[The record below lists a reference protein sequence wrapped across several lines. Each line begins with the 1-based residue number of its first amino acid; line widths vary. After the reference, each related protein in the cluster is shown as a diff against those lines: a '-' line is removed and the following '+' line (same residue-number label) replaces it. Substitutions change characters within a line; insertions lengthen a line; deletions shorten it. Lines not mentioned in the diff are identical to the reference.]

1 MHLWTNKNNEKNTD
15 WGIKQIIPAKT
26 NKRQQFLK
34 NKVYVTLGS
43 FENLFEKKKMVNT
56 DEIA

>member
-26 NKRQQFLK
+26 TKRQQFLK

-43 FENLFEKKKMVNT
+43 FENLFEK
-56 DEIA
+56 

>member
-26 NKRQQFLK
+26 NNRKQFLK
-34 NKVYVTLGS
+34 NKEGVTLES
-43 FENLFEKKKMVNT
+43 VENLFEK
-56 DEIA
+56 